1 MPNLIN
7 RTGAEEVV
15 MVGDA
20 TGSALVTETDFS
32 IAGFP
37 SVGSCISDLPQPVAG
52 FTNRFQVIAANI
64 DSWRTRISAKFNLY
78 GSTIAGLVA
87 SSRSTSHACE
97 INTCVVSSNNA
108 RLESLTDRLN
118 CLEMRV
124 FNNHDDLLVI
134 RGILDNLRACSD
146 SQLSFLI
153 NQSQILRGVSPLI
166 LSLPV
171 PTAVVEIADPKCSV
185 SEGVPD
191 RKTKEIK

>member
-78 GSTIAGLVA
+78 GSTIAGLVT

-97 INTCVVSSNNA
+97 VNTWVASSNTA
-108 RLESLTDRLN
+108 WLESLTERLN
-118 CLEMRV
+118 SLEMPV
-124 FNNHDDLLVI
+124 SNNQDELSVI
-134 RGILDNLRACSD
+134 REHTVLR
-146 SQLSFLI
+146 
-153 NQSQILRGVSPLI
+153 R
-166 LSLPV
+166 
-171 PTAVVEIADPKCSV
+171 
-185 SEGVPD
+185 
-191 RKTKEIK
+191 